1 MTRNTADYQRA
12 DSAHYIHP
20 FTDSKALGTGARII
34 QRAEGVY
41 LWDSDGNK
49 ILDGMSGCG
58 ASTSATVAANWL
70 RRRQTDGRIALLQ
83 QFLSVCDTTGD

>member
-41 LWDSDGNK
+41 LWDSDGQQNF
-49 ILDGMSGCG
+49 GRHVGF
-58 ASTSATVAANWL
+58 VVRQHRL
-70 RRRQTDGRIALLQ
+70 RSPR
-83 QFLSVCDTTGD
+83 TG